1 MANTPYDPEPA
12 LATQWADVHMAA
24 LVAPLVEHLDP
35 TNCQA
40 MLKKTEVFC
49 NLFVGS
55 RPAFP
60 LGQAGASAEREE
72 MLKAAH
78 AHAQATLVIV
88 NSMKKDLSNIMG
100 MGL

>member
-12 LATQWADVHMAA
+12 LATKWGHVRMAA
-24 LVAPLVEHLDP
+24 LVAPLVEPLDP
-35 TNCQA
+35 TNCKSI
-40 MLKKTEVFC
+40 LKKIEDFC

-55 RPAFP
+55 NPAFT

-72 MLKAAH
+72 MLH
-78 AHAQATLVIV
+78 ARATLVIV
-88 NSMKKDLSNIMG
+88 SSMKKDLSNIMG